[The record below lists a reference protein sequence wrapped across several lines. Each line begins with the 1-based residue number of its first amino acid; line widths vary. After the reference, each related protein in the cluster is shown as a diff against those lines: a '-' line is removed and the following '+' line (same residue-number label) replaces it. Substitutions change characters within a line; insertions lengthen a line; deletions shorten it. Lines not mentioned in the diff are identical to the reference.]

1 MIDRIN
7 FLHTQGYLHN
17 DIRPMNFRIDNAG
30 GKQTQKIYITNF
42 SAIMKIERAHD
53 TSHAS

>member
-42 SAIMKIERAHD
+42 SEIMKIERAHD
-53 TSHAS
+53 SSHAS